1 MSKAPFYGYYVPT
14 QKLHNNGIQMDRHEI
29 LKKTRYSIEDLLAK
43 RILIMD
49 GAMGTM
55 IQSYKL
61 MDNDFRGEQFAD
73 HPHDLKGNNDLLSL
87 TRPDVIEE
95 IHKDF
100 LEAGADFIETNT
112 FNANGLSQQDYQT
125 ADAVYE
131 MNLASAE
138 IARREADIFSKKD
151 PAKPR
156 FVIGALGPTNQTAS
170 ISPDINRPDYRK
182 VTFDD
187 IVAGYYDQVRG
198 LVDGEVDFLMVET
211 IFDTLNAK
219 AALFAIDK

>member
-1 MSKAPFYGYYVPT
+1 ME
-14 QKLHNNGIQMDRHEI
+14 RHEI
-29 LKKTRYSIEDLLAK
+29 IKKTRYSIEDLLAK
-43 RILIMD
+43 HILIMD

-61 MDNDFRGEQFAD
+61 TENDFRGEQFAE

-131 MNLASAE
+131 MNRASAE
-138 IARREADIFSKKD
+138 IARRTADIFSKKD

-156 FVIGALGPTNQTAS
+156 FRPIKPLQFPRILIGRNTARLPLM
-170 ISPDINRPDYRK
+170 ISLQATMTRFG
-182 VTFDD
+182 VWW
-187 IVAGYYDQVRG
+187 IVM
-198 LVDGEVDFLMVET
+198 LT
-211 IFDTLNAK
+211 S
-219 AALFAIDK
+219 